1 MSDAMDL
8 TAVRRSYES
17 QRIKKSD
24 LHSDPFTQFGFWLTD
39 ANELQV
45 LDATSMT
52 LATSTADGKPSAR
65 IVLLKHYDRDGF
77 CWYTDARSQ
86 KGQEL
91 ANNPYAALLFH
102 WRDFSRQIR
111 LQGRVERLPVE
122 DAEAYFH
129 SRPPGSRFSAAA
141 SHQSSEIAS
150 HDELEARV
158 SALKQ
163 AHPDGDVPRPDD
175 WIGYRL
181 MPEYFEFWQGNEDR
195 LHDRIVY
202 TSTSGG
208 WQKKRL
214 CP

>member
-17 QRIKKSD
+17 QRISKSD
-24 LHSDPFTQFGFWLTD
+24 LHADPFTQFGFWLSD
-39 ANELQV
+39 ANELQL
-45 LDATSMT
+45 LDATAMT
-52 LATSTADGKPSAR
+52 LATSTVDGQPSLR
-65 IVLLKHYDRDGF
+65 VVLLKHYDRDGF

-91 ANNPYAALLFH
+91 AANPQAALLFH
-102 WRDFSRQIR
+102 WRDVSRQVR
-111 LQGRVERLPVE
+111 LQGPVERLPVA

-129 SRPPGSRFSAAA
+129 SRPSGSRFSAAA
-141 SHQSSEIAS
+141 SHQSSEIGS
-150 HDELEARV
+150 HAELEARV
-158 SALKQ
+158 RELHE
-163 AHPDGDVPRPDD
+163 AHPDGEVPRPPE

-181 MPEYFEFWQGNEDR
+181 QPDKFEFWQGNEDR

-202 TSTSGG
+202 EPAAEG